1 MILINQQVIKMIF
14 HYRISRYQLLLFIG
28 FFFFIVTNVASAV
41 TFTNGTALANAVYN
55 RPSGDNFISLGAMV
69 LIEKGHKPR
78 VRLLYTFNFDA
89 GKGNK
94 FMMIRFKKPADI
106 TNTGLLTIDYGN
118 DKDTDQWVYLPAIN
132 KSRRISSKRR
142 GGHFVGSD
150 LLYEDLR
157 DRVVNKDT
165 HRILREEK
173 FNKIKT
179 IVLESIPVDPDN
191 SVYDKRISWIH
202 PKTLL
207 ALKVDI
213 YQNGSK
219 KPVKQVLAKQ
229 IEKKQGYW
237 TIMKSVVRDLKTNHE
252 THLQIKK
259 IKYDQN
265 IPADLFSLKYLEDP
279 QREKE
284 IIKQLSGK

>member
-1 MILINQQVIKMIF
+1 MIF
-14 HYRISRYQLLLFIG
+14 HYRINHFQSLLFIG
-28 FFFFIVTNVASAV
+28 FFFCIVTNTVTAV
-41 TFTNGTALANAVYN
+41 SFTDGAALANAVYN
-55 RPSGDNFISLGAMV
+55 RPDGDNFISLGAMI
-69 LIEKGHKPR
+69 LKEKGHKPR
-78 VRLLYTFNFDA
+78 IRQLYTFSLDA

-106 TNTGLLTIDYGN
+106 TNTGLLTLDYES

-132 KSRRISSKRR
+132 KSRRISSKRK
-142 GGHFVGSD
+142 GGRFVGSD
-150 LLYEDLR
+150 ILYDDLR
-157 DRVVNKDT
+157 DRTVNKDT
-165 HRILREEK
+165 HKILREEK

-179 IVLESIPVDPDN
+179 IVLESVPVDPDN

-219 KPVKQVLAKQ
+219 KPVKRVLAKQ

-252 THLQIKK
+252 THLQINK
-259 IKYDQN
+259 IKYDQK
-265 IPADLFSLKYLEDP
+265 IPNDLFSLKYLEDP